1 MINIRHL
8 TKKFADKTALDDL
21 TMTLAPGEVMGL
33 IGQNGAGKTTT
44 FRMILNFIQP
54 TSGSITWNQAPI
66 SNTHRTQI
74 GFLPE
79 ERGLYQKQTIE
90 QQVLYF
96 AQLHGM
102 SRYDAKKKLMKLMD
116 RLAVVGKVTDKVQT
130 LSKGNAQKIQ
140 LIATIIFEPTF
151 LILDE
156 PFSGLDPVNT
166 ALMMQEIKRLQDQG
180 AMIIF
185 SSHDMAGVEQLSDK
199 ITMLKEG
206 QTVLQGRPSDIRAQ
220 FGRTELYL
228 EAPIETARLEQIPGV
243 LAIKAHGA
251 GRQVHLANPQVGE
264 TIFDLATAQ
273 GYIPVFAQEP
283 PTLDAIFRLKA
294 STNPKGGH

>member
-1 MINIRHL
+1 MITISHL
-8 TKKFADKTALDDL
+8 TKKFSGTTALDDL
-21 TMTLAPGEVMGL
+21 SMTISPGEVVGL

-44 FRMILNFIQP
+44 FRMILNFIRP
-54 TSGSITWNQAPI
+54 NSGTILWDQTPI
-66 SNTHRTQI
+66 STADHVNI

-90 QQVLYF
+90 QQILYF

-102 SRYDAKKKLMKLMD
+102 TKNDARTKLNQLMK
-116 RLAVVGKVTDKVQT
+116 RLDVVGKVTDKVQT
-130 LSKGNAQKIQ
+130 LSKGNAQKVQ
-140 LIATIIFEPTF
+140 LIATIIFTPTF

-180 AMIIF
+180 TMIIF
-185 SSHDMAGVEQLSDK
+185 SSHDMAGVEKLSDSL
-199 ITMLKEG
+199 IMLKEG
-206 QTVLQGRPSDIRAQ
+206 RTVLTGSPNSIREH

-228 EAPIETARLEQIPGV
+228 EAPINTASLKNIPGV
-243 LAIKAHGA
+243 LSIVPKGQ
-251 GRQVHLANPQVGE
+251 GRQIHLADAQVGE
-264 TIFDLATAQ
+264 TIFKLATSK

-283 PTLDAIFRLKA
+283 PTLDAIFRQKA
-294 STNPKGGH
+294 TTKE

>member
-1 MINIRHL
+1 MIDISHL
-8 TKKFADKTALDDL
+8 TKRFNDKIALDDL

-54 TSGSITWNQAPI
+54 SYGTISWDQAPI
-66 SNTHRTQI
+66 STTRRTQI

-102 SRYDAKKKLMKLMD
+102 SKYDAKRKLTELMK

-140 LIATIIFEPTF
+140 LISTIIFEPNF

-180 AMIIF
+180 SMILF
-185 SSHDMAGVEQLSDK
+185 SSHDMAGVEQLSDQ
-199 ITMLKEG
+199 ITMLKAG
-206 QTVLQGRPSDIRAQ
+206 RTVLQGRPTDIRAQ

-228 EAPIETARLEQIPGV
+228 EAPIETASLAKIPGV
-243 LAIKAHGA
+243 LSIEPRGA
-251 GRQVHLANPQVGE
+251 GRQIHLADAKVGE
-264 TIFDLATAQ
+264 TIFKLATAK

-283 PTLDAIFRLKA
+283 PTLDAIFREKA
-294 STNPKGGH
+294 STNNQGGL